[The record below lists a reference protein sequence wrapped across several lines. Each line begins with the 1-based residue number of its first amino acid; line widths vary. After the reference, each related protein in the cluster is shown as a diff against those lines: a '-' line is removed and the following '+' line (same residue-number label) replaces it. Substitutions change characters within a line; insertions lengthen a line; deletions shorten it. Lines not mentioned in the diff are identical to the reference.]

1 MENSFFEDHF
11 DFQVKSD
18 LFQCTQLL
26 WDIIFFLL
34 FYFIR
39 NFAPLRT
46 IELSGSNFRIKNWS
60 LYVDLRFPPLNY
72 WYYWYLLVRLTHGQC
87 RWFIKIC
94 SFSFFRIR
102 SAIAQ
107 QISSHFR
114 RYKTTFRVWIR
125 VELDVQLYLR
135 FALCVISMQEPTP
148 RDRNFHRTHRN
159 RRQMIST

>member
-1 MENSFFEDHF
+1 MKKVSCSKTQNSFFADHF
-11 DFQVKSD
+11 RFSGKIWPLSMNITPLVPHVFSS
-18 LFQCTQLL
+18 F
-26 WDIIFFLL
+26 L
-34 FYFIR
+34 FYQE
-39 NFAPLRT
+39 LRT
-46 IELSGSNFRIKNWS
+46 FKNYRAFRFKFPDKKLIS
-60 LYVDLRFPPLNY
+60 LRQFTIPPLE
-72 WYYWYLLVRLTHGQC
+72 C
-87 RWFIKIC
+87 RWFLKIC

-125 VELDVQLYLR
+125 VELNVQLYLR